1 MVALAMTDRKMN
13 LNIRAFASAADA
25 MEQRSHTLHLT
36 SDATVSDAW
45 SAIVKA
51 FPELKTLED
60 TIAFAR
66 NDRLVTRQAKLEDG
80 DTLAL
85 LPPVSGG

>member
-1 MVALAMTDRKMN
+1 MTDRTIN
-13 LNIRAFASAADA
+13 LDIHAFAAAADA
-25 MEQRSHTLHLT
+25 MGRREHTLNVT
-36 SDATVSDAW
+36 SGATVSDAW
-45 SAIVKA
+45 LALVKA
-51 FPELKTLED
+51 CPELKTLED
-60 TIAFAR
+60 TIAFAC